1 MTEGGI
7 FWRSQTMSRLDAALS
22 SSGVP
27 ATTPRRDP
35 ANLRSAARFCRELA
49 AGENRELQA
58 NLIGVAN
65 DLDAEA
71 LEKELALGS
80 PEALAAS

>member
-1 MTEGGI
+1 
-7 FWRSQTMSRLDAALS
+7 MSRLDAALS

-27 ATTPRRDP
+27 ATIPRRDP
-35 ANLRSAARFCRELA
+35 ANLRSAPRFCRELA

-58 NLIGVAN
+58 NLVAVAN

-71 LEKELALGS
+71 LEKELAMGI